1 MRIDLHNHTVYS
13 KHWFWGID
21 ALNTPEE
28 MIKAAIKRGLDGI
41 AITDHNY
48 VKSSLKAKQQ
58 ARRIDKDFLV
68 VTGTEIRSEAGDVLA
83 LGVKE
88 DVEPGLSVEETVE
101 KIRDIGG
108 LAVAPHPFSRFIL
121 RECIGEEASKADA
134 VEIFN
139 ASSNLS
145 FHNTK
150 AKAFAIRHNMPV
162 SAGSDSHCIRTVGNA
177 GIIYSGDPI
186 EDIRKR
192 KVKVFG
198 RRTRKSDMLFLIA
211 KKYGRAIKWRI
222 LNNQPEYR

>member
-88 DVEPGLSVEETVE
+88 DVEPGLSVEETARVL
-101 KIRDIGG
+101 KVSPKTVMRDWR
-108 LAVAPHPFSRFIL
+108 LAKSWLLQELDGRT
-121 RECIGEEASKADA
+121 GYDA
-134 VEIFN
+134 
-139 ASSNLS
+139 
-145 FHNTK
+145 
-150 AKAFAIRHNMPV
+150 
-162 SAGSDSHCIRTVGNA
+162 
-177 GIIYSGDPI
+177 
-186 EDIRKR
+186 
-192 KVKVFG
+192 
-198 RRTRKSDMLFLIA
+198 
-211 KKYGRAIKWRI
+211 
-222 LNNQPEYR
+222 